1 MRWEEV
7 HGHFMRTIL
16 SLLPPSTHIDAAADR
31 NIIFLAESIMQQAAR
46 RREIKDKVQT
56 VVVIRTRGYMLKN
69 IVGMRPVSLPFS
81 HLNHNLNLPFER
93 ISHPYASSLKK
104 ETAVR

>member
-1 MRWEEV
+1 
-7 HGHFMRTIL
+7 MRTIL

-56 VVVIRTRGYMLKN
+56 VVVIRTRGYMLKKHC
-69 IVGMRPVSLPFS
+69 RYEASVSPFLS
-81 HLNHNLNLPFER
+81 PQ
-93 ISHPYASSLKK
+93 S
-104 ETAVR
+104 